1 MGKATIY
8 IINKKPDE
16 EPIEVVYKG
25 SYSEGK
31 EHSVVEYDESDLTGM
46 EGIRTRINIYQD
58 HMEIVRTGN
67 LNARLKFKE
76 GYIDSILYKMQYGTI
91 AMEVSTEK
99 LDIRKVET
107 GYDILVRYDLEVKGD
122 YKDKNDMS
130 IRIVKS

>member
-1 MGKATIY
+1 
-8 IINKKPDE
+8 
-16 EPIEVVYKG
+16 
-25 SYSEGK
+25 
-31 EHSVVEYDESDLTGM
+31 VVEYDESDLTGM